1 MNSLVYI
8 ISAKKKKKNLIA
20 KEIRYVVFR
29 VGWAGGGEI

>member
-1 MNSLVYI
+1 MISLVYRI
-8 ISAKKKKKNLIA
+8 FKNKKKNIA